1 MTIAVTTW
9 IAAGAIAG
17 ALALAGVQTM
27 RLSNEQA
34 AHATTRASYADE
46 RTKAAQ
52 AHARATDEQR
62 AIYESRIK
70 GKDDAIAQAK
80 KVAED
85 RAVALAGSRRTA
97 DSLRDDLAAYLS
109 RADQAGG
116 HPGAGPGSPAA
127 AAPARMLGELFAEAD
142 NFAGVLEAAFAGAR
156 NAGLICEQSYDSLTT
171 R

>member
-62 AIYESRIK
+62 AIYESRI
-70 GKDDAIAQAK
+70 GAKDEIIAQAH
-80 KVAED
+80 
-85 RAVALAGSRRTA
+85 RTA
-97 DSLRDDLAAYLS
+97 AARADSIARLERAAGGLRDERAAYLARAGQTCSDPGADPRGTTACPAASLLDELFGQADSFAGELAGAFEAS
-109 RADQAGG
+109 RA
-116 HPGAGPGSPAA
+116 
-127 AAPARMLGELFAEAD
+127 
-142 NFAGVLEAAFAGAR
+142 
-156 NAGLICEQSYDSLTT
+156 AGLACETSYDSL